1 MYVCPA
7 LLTWI
12 TPPHMHIRVDVL
24 LSAGI
29 LLIKNVG
36 APTTHGAVVAGTQ
49 GIGVRAPMAAAV
61 AAATVGLASEL
72 HMPKG
77 MMLTSGALS
86 IMFAAGVWVR
96 T

>member
-1 MYVCPA
+1 MVTYVCPA
-7 LLTWI
+7 LLIWI
-12 TPPHMHIRVDVL
+12 IPPHVHIRVDVL

-29 LLIKNVG
+29 LLIKNVD
-36 APTTHGAVVAGTQ
+36 APTTHGAAVAGMQ

-77 MMLTSGALS
+77 RMLTIGA
-86 IMFAAGVWVR
+86 
-96 T
+96 